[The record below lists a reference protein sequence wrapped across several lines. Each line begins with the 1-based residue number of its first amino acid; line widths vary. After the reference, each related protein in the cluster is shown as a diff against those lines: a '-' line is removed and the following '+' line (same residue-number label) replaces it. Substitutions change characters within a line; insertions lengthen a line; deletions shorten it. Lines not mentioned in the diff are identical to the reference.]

1 MKKKSFLCVT
11 FLLVFGFVFAVSLCF
26 GALNGVKTVSA
37 TQESRMK
44 IVIDAGHGGVDGG
57 VVGVNTGAK
66 ESDVNLE
73 IAHKLASELTEMGF
87 DVVMTRKTKAGLY
100 GTATSGFK
108 KRDMLKRK
116 EIIQEANPSMV
127 ISVHQNRYPS
137 GSVRGGQVFYDKDS
151 EKGKALALA
160 VQGRVNAL
168 YETEGVKERK
178 ATAGNYFMLQCADA
192 PSIIVEC
199 GFLSSPK
206 DEALLVSNAW
216 QKKLAKAVV
225 YGVVDYLGDGVA

>member
-11 FLLVFGFVFAVSLCF
+11 FLLVFAFVFAVSLCF

-37 TQESRMK
+37 IQSDGMK
-44 IVIDAGHGGVDGG
+44 IVVDAGHGGVDGG
-57 VVGVNTGAK
+57 VVGVQTGVK
-66 ESDVNLE
+66 ESDINLE
-73 IAHKLASELTEMGF
+73 IAHKLALELTEMGF
-87 DVVMTRKTKAGLY
+87 EVVMTRKTKAGLY

-116 EIIQEANPSMV
+116 EIIQEVNPSMV

-137 GSVRGGQVFYDKDS
+137 GAVRGGQVFYDKAS
-151 EKGKALALA
+151 ENGKALALA
-160 VQGRVNAL
+160 VQDRVNTL
-168 YETEGVKERK
+168 YEGEGVKARK
-178 ATAGNYFMLQCADA
+178 ATPGAYFMLQCADA

-206 DEALLVSNAW
+206 DEALLLSGAW
-216 QKKLAKAVV
+216 QKKLVRAVAF
-225 YGVVDYLGDGVA
+225 GVVDFLGDAVA

>member
-11 FLLVFGFVFAVSLCF
+11 FLLVFGFIFAVSLCF
-26 GALNGVKTVSA
+26 GALNGAETVSA
-37 TQESRMK
+37 TQENGMK

-57 VVGVNTGAK
+57 VVGVNTGVK
-66 ESDVNLE
+66 ESDINLE
-73 IAHKLASELTEMGF
+73 IAHKLALELTEMGF
-87 DVVMTRKTKAGLY
+87 EAVMTRKTKAGLY

-108 KRDMLKRK
+108 RRDMLKRK
-116 EIIQEANPSMV
+116 EMILEANPSMV

-137 GSVRGGQVFYDKDS
+137 KSVRGGQVFFDENS
-151 EKGKALALA
+151 EKGKALACS
-160 VQGRVNAL
+160 VQDRVNAL
-168 YETEGVKERK
+168 YESEGVKARK
-178 ATAGNYFMLQCADA
+178 ATAGNYFMLQCVDA

-206 DEALLVSNAW
+206 DEELLLSSAW
-216 QKKLAKAVV
+216 QTKLVKAVV